1 MNAFNP
7 TPFTTEGPQPLVR
20 LTPAGAAYPV
30 HALGPVR
37 PAVEAVQGQTQ
48 APIAIPA
55 QSALAVAA
63 LAVQG
68 FANVET
74 LGGQRAISLYC
85 LTIALSGER
94 KSSCDSPFMDAV
106 RTFEREQADAQ
117 RDELERFRNA
127 HAIWEGQRKAMLS
140 SAKMKDKIKATAA
153 KADLDALGPE
163 PSPPPSMD
171 RTVSEPTYE
180 GLIRKFAE
188 GQPTLGLF
196 SDEGGQFL
204 AGHAMGRENRTKT
217 LAAFNDLWQGNPI
230 QRTRAGEGSLV
241 LYGRRLSIHLMA
253 QPYVVREFMA
263 DPLTADTG
271 FLPRFLICEPTST
284 IGTRLNAN
292 ARIDSRALGAFS
304 DRLKA
309 ILETPL
315 PMDEKTRALSPRLLP
330 LAKQGREVLVR
341 FSDEV
346 EVAMQSGG
354 IYAPITGYASKAAE
368 QAARIAAV
376 LTLWEDLNAKEVSA
390 DNMSKAL
397 DLAKYYLDEALRLH
411 GASNLS
417 AETDKAEKLRVWLLD
432 KWDEIDIVP
441 SDIVQSGPYCLRER
455 KAVTPAIR
463 MLVDTGW
470 LIPLDAP
477 AIVRGVSRKEAY
489 RIVKP
494 QS

>member
-7 TPFTTEGPQPLVR
+7 TPFNTEGPQPLVR
-20 LTPAGAAYPV
+20 TTPAGAAYPV
-30 HALGPVR
+30 HALGQLR

-48 APIAIPA
+48 ANIAIPA
-55 QSALAVAA
+55 QSALSVAA

-74 LGGQRAISLYC
+74 LGGVRPINLYC
-85 LTIALSGER
+85 MTLALSGER
-94 KSSCDSPFMDAV
+94 KSSCDGPFMEAV
-106 RTFEREQADAQ
+106 RKFEQEHSNAQ
-117 RDELERFRNA
+117 RVEMELARNA
-127 HAIWEGQRKAMLS
+127 HAIWDGQRKTILT
-140 SAKMKDKIKATAA
+140 SAKMKDKEKAIAA

-163 PSPPPSMD
+163 PTPPPSMD

-253 QPYVVREFMA
+253 QPPVVREFMA
-263 DPLTADTG
+263 DPLTAETG
-271 FLPRFLICEPTST
+271 FLPRFLICEPPST

-292 ARIDSRALGAFS
+292 TRTDKKALGAFS
-304 DRLKA
+304 DQLKV
-309 ILETPL
+309 ILETAL
-315 PMDEKTRALSPRLLP
+315 PMDEKTRALKPRLLA
-330 LAKQGREVLVR
+330 LAPQAREVLVQ
-341 FSDEV
+341 FSDKV
-346 EVAMQSGG
+346 EVAMQIGG
-354 IYAPITGYASKAAE
+354 IYAPVTGYASKAAE

-376 LTLWEDLNAKEVSA
+376 LTLWADLEAKEVSA
-390 DNMSKAL
+390 ATMSHAV
-397 DLAKYYLDEALRLH
+397 DLAEFYLGEALRLH

-417 AETDKAEKLRVWLLD
+417 AETDKAEKLRVWLLETWPD
-432 KWDEIDIVP
+432 QIVLP
-441 SDIVQSGPYCLRER
+441 SDILQRAPITALRER
-455 KAVTPAIR
+455 PTALKAIGT
-463 MLVDTGW
+463 LVEAGW
-470 LIPLDAP
+470 LVRLDDNTE
-477 AIVRGVSRKEAY
+477 VRGIVRKEAY
-489 RIVKP
+489 RIVK
-494 QS
+494 Q